1 MNGCGL
7 FGFSILTA
15 CVGDQTP
22 HALFNRYLFI
32 KWKLNSKGYIEVAD
46 RENCAMDLHRTL
58 LFIMSKRRRWRIGK
72 DTFWICFYLKMH
84 YPFINTVLMLI
95 I

>member
-1 MNGCGL
+1 
-7 FGFSILTA
+7 
-15 CVGDQTP
+15 
-22 HALFNRYLFI
+22 
-32 KWKLNSKGYIEVAD
+32 
-46 RENCAMDLHRTL
+46 